1 VKRSLLLVSLLV
13 SSQALAA
20 PWEKSGI
27 DWAKVPPPGPE
38 PTFKVPRGEQFKL
51 ANGVRVIVASHRT
64 LPLVTVSMVVVGAGS
79 AGDPAGKSGLGAFA
93 VDLLDEGAGDLDAMG
108 IVTTADALGA
118 EVGVASTM
126 DAASVYASTLPRTLA
141 PTIELMTKIMT
152 QPRFAAADFKRVHE
166 DRVTEIALR
175 GDEGSAIASLVAA
188 AAVLGRDTPYGRPP
202 LGFAAELKSVAREEV
217 MGFYA
222 ARFRPEKTVIV
233 VVGDV
238 TAAEV
243 RPILE
248 RTIGTWRPGKAMPFP
263 EPPAALTAAK
273 PPRLVVVDQP
283 GAEQSEVR
291 VIIAGPRF
299 GDPATA
305 SLEVTRVLLGGMFSS
320 RLMRRVREQLGYAY
334 TIGAR
339 WPALRAASPISI
351 RAGIHTPKTAPAIK
365 EVLAIVNGMSTKP
378 VPVAE
383 LRRAQQNLIRGYPE
397 NFGTNDAVAIA
408 LGDLAVYDLPEDFH
422 EQLLAGFAK
431 VTPKDVQKAA
441 RSFLSAAK
449 MTIVIVGD
457 LKVVMP
463 EVGKLKLGAPLQL
476 DVEAQ
481 KK

>member
-1 VKRSLLLVSLLV
+1 V
-13 SSQALAA
+13 
-20 PWEKSGI
+20 
-27 DWAKVPPPGPE
+27 
-38 PTFKVPRGEQFKL
+38 
-51 ANGVRVIVASHRT
+51 
-64 LPLVTVSMVVVGAGS
+64 
-79 AGDPAGKSGLGAFA
+79 
-93 VDLLDEGAGDLDAMG
+93 
-108 IVTTADALGA
+108 
-118 EVGVASTM
+118 
-126 DAASVYASTLPRTLA
+126 
-141 PTIELMTKIMT
+141 
-152 QPRFAAADFKRVHE
+152 
-166 DRVTEIALR
+166 
-175 GDEGSAIASLVAA
+175 
-188 AAVLGRDTPYGRPP
+188 
-202 LGFAAELKSVAREEV
+202 
-217 MGFYA
+217 
-222 ARFRPEKTVIV
+222 
-233 VVGDV
+233 
-238 TAAEV
+238 
-243 RPILE
+243 
-248 RTIGTWRPGKAMPFP
+248 PFP
-263 EPPAALTAAK
+263 EPPAALTTAK